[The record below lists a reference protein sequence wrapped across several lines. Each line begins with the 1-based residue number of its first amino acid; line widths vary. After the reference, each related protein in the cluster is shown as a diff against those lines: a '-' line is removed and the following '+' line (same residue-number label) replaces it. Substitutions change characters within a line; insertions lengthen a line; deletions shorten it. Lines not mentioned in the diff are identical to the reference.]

1 VRFHTIKRWT
11 FFSDLAWVRGMWRGS
26 INVRLYLV
34 VKCFDQMLLL
44 LLLLVV
50 SACAELRLARLH
62 CQLRLQV
69 DDFNL
74 EGDDCY
80 KQQKRKAKP
89 RMSLQDSVALQ
100 DVIKQSMRF
109 ANVSIILCVAT
120 TYSAMHATRC
130 GCIC

>member
-1 VRFHTIKRWT
+1 VRVHTIKLKRWT
-11 FFSDLAWVRGMWRGS
+11 FFSGMAWVRGMWCRS

-34 VKCFDQMLLL
+34 VKCFDQMLLLLLLL

-69 DDFNL
+69 DDFSL

-80 KQQKRKAKP
+80 KQQK
-89 RMSLQDSVALQ
+89 
-100 DVIKQSMRF
+100 
-109 ANVSIILCVAT
+109 
-120 TYSAMHATRC
+120 
-130 GCIC
+130 